1 MQMNL
6 HELQTFVSIA
16 QLGGVTRAAGQLH
29 RSQPAITRRIKL
41 LEDQL
46 GVPLLERGRGGARIT
61 EAGRIFLPYAE
72 AVLAALKDGTQA
84 VRALQG
90 DDHSA
95 ASLAIVGTLA
105 GTTIVEQLRRFSAGH
120 RNARL
125 ELRTANSFE
134 VSDMV
139 RRGEVSLGLRY
150 FGDSSAE
157 LVSQKISE
165 ERVVV
170 VCSAQHKWAG
180 KRLRDPKQLRA
191 DQWLAL
197 PMTRH
202 RDSFAHLVARQ
213 LASAQ
218 LDDVSVMAIDSLT
231 AQKRL
236 IEAGIGIA
244 LLPESSTQEELR
256 LGTLM
261 TIDIP
266 HLQTTVP
273 IHVLYRKN
281 GYLTGASRALLSIIR
296 GAPVRP
302 TAAARQNRIGKP
314 SGRRSRSA
322 ASVGSSSKK
331 KRAD

>member
-1 MQMNL
+1 MNL

-16 QLGGVTRAAGQLH
+16 KLGGVTRAAGQLH

-46 GVPLLERGRGGARIT
+46 GVPLLERGRGGSMLT
-61 EAGRIFLPYAE
+61 EAGRTFLPYAE
-72 AVLAALKDGTQA
+72 AVLATLKDGAQA
-84 VRALQG
+84 LQALQG
-90 DDHSA
+90 EDHGVV
-95 ASLAIVGTLA
+95 SLAIVGTLA
-105 GTTIVEQLRRFSAGH
+105 GTTIEELRHFSAKY

-150 FGDSSAE
+150 FGDPSPE
-157 LVSQKISE
+157 LISEQISE
-165 ERVVV
+165 ERLMV
-170 VCSAQHKWAG
+170 VCSAQHKWGG
-180 KRLRDPKQLRA
+180 KRLRDPARLRT

-202 RDSFAHLVARQ
+202 RESFAHLVARQ
-213 LASAQ
+213 LTAAQ
-218 LDDVSVMAIDSLT
+218 LDDVPVMAIDSLT

-244 LLPESSTQEELR
+244 LLPQSIIQEELR
-256 LGTLM
+256 LGTLL

-266 HLQTTVP
+266 QLETTVP

-281 GYLTGASRALLSIIR
+281 GYLTGASRTLLSLISAGPI
-296 GAPVRP
+296 RP
-302 TAAARQNRIGKP
+302 TAGAHH
-314 SGRRSRSA
+314 RRKRK
-322 ASVGSSSKK
+322 SSP
-331 KRAD
+331 

>member
-1 MQMNL
+1 MALMNL
-6 HELQTFVSIA
+6 HDLHTFVSIA

-29 RSQPAITRRIKL
+29 RSQPAITRRVKL

-46 GVPLLERGRGGARIT
+46 GVPLLERGPGGSKLT
-61 EAGRIFLPYAE
+61 EAGRTFLPYAE
-72 AVLAALKDGTQA
+72 AMLAAFKDGAQA
-84 VRALQG
+84 VQALQG
-90 DDHSA
+90 EDHGVV
-95 ASLAIVGTLA
+95 SLAIVGTLA
-105 GTTIVEQLRRFSAGH
+105 GTTIVEQLRRFSARH

-125 ELRTANSFE
+125 DLRTANSFE

-139 RRGEVSLGLRY
+139 RRGEASLGLRY
-150 FGDSSAE
+150 FGDPSPE
-157 LVSQKISE
+157 LISQQISE
-165 ERVVV
+165 EKIVL
-170 VCSAQHKWAG
+170 VCSAQHKWG
-180 KRLRDPKQLRA
+180 GRRLRDPQRLRT

-218 LDDVSVMAIDSLT
+218 LDDVPIMAIDSLT
-231 AQKRL
+231 AQNRL

-244 LLPESSTQEELR
+244 LLPESSIQEELR
-256 LGTLM
+256 LGTLR

-281 GYLTGASRALLSIIR
+281 GYMTGAARTLLSLISA
-296 GAPVRP
+296 APVRP
-302 TAAARQNRIGKP
+302 TAAAHQNRKRKP
-314 SGRRSRSA
+314 SP
-322 ASVGSSSKK
+322 
-331 KRAD
+331 

>member
-1 MQMNL
+1 MNL

-16 QLGGVTRAAGQLH
+16 QLGGLTRAAGQLH

-46 GVPLLERGRGGARIT
+46 GVPLLERGRGGTMLT
-61 EAGRIFLPYAE
+61 EAGRTFLPYAE
-72 AVLAALKDGTQA
+72 AVLAALKDGAQA
-84 VRALQG
+84 VQALQG
-90 DDHSA
+90 EDHGVV
-95 ASLAIVGTLA
+95 SLAIVGTLA
-105 GTTIVEQLRRFSAGH
+105 GTTIVEQLRRFSARH

-150 FGDSSAE
+150 FGDPSAE
-157 LVSQKISE
+157 LISQKISE
-165 ERVVV
+165 ERIVV

-180 KRLRDPKQLRA
+180 KRLRDPRRLRT

-202 RDSFAHLVARQ
+202 RESLAHLLARQ
-213 LASAQ
+213 LVSAQ
-218 LDDVSVMAIDSLT
+218 LDDVPLMAIDSLT

-244 LLPESSTQEELR
+244 LLPESSIQEELR
-256 LGTLM
+256 LGTLS

-266 HLQTTVP
+266 CLQTTVP

-281 GYLTGASRALLSIIR
+281 GYLTGASRTLLSLISA
-296 GAPVRP
+296 APVRP
-302 TAAARQNRIGKP
+302 TAAAHQNRN
-314 SGRRSRSA
+314 
-322 ASVGSSSKK
+322 
-331 KRAD
+331 

>member
-1 MQMNL
+1 MALMNL
-6 HELQTFVSIA
+6 HDLHTFVSIA

-29 RSQPAITRRIKL
+29 RSQPAITRRVKL

-46 GVPLLERGRGGARIT
+46 GVPLLERGPGGSKLT
-61 EAGRIFLPYAE
+61 EAGRTFLPYAE
-72 AVLAALKDGTQA
+72 AILAAFKDGRQA
-84 VRALQG
+84 VQALQG
-90 DDHSA
+90 DDHGVV
-95 ASLAIVGTLA
+95 SLAIVGTLA
-105 GTTIVEQLRRFSAGH
+105 GTTIVEQLQRFSARH

-125 ELRTANSFE
+125 DLRTANSFE

-139 RRGEVSLGLRY
+139 RRGEASLGLRY
-150 FGDSSAE
+150 FGDPSPE
-157 LVSQKISE
+157 LISQQISE
-165 ERVVV
+165 EKIVL
-170 VCSAQHKWAG
+170 VCSAQHKWG
-180 KRLRDPKQLRA
+180 GRRLRDPQRVCT

-213 LASAQ
+213 LASAR
-218 LDDVSVMAIDSLT
+218 LDDVPIMAIDSLT

-244 LLPESSTQEELR
+244 LLPESSIQEELR
-256 LGTLM
+256 LGTLR

-281 GYLTGASRALLSIIR
+281 GYLTGAARTLLSLIS

-302 TAAARQNRIGKP
+302 TAAAHQNRK
-314 SGRRSRSA
+314 RK
-322 ASVGSSSKK
+322 SSP
-331 KRAD
+331 

>member
-1 MQMNL
+1 MNL

-16 QLGGVTRAAGQLH
+16 QLGGLTRAAGQLH

-46 GVPLLERGRGGARIT
+46 GVPLLERGRSGTLLT
-61 EAGRIFLPYAE
+61 EAGRTFLPYAE
-72 AVLAALKDGTQA
+72 AVLAALKDGAQA
-84 VRALQG
+84 VQALQG
-90 DDHSA
+90 EDHGA
-95 ASLAIVGTLA
+95 VSLAIVGTLA
-105 GTTIVEQLRRFSAGH
+105 GTTIVEQLRRFSARH

-150 FGDSSAE
+150 FGDPSAE
-157 LVSQKISE
+157 LISQKISE
-165 ERVVV
+165 ERIMV
-170 VCSAQHKWAG
+170 VCSAQHKWGG
-180 KRLRDPKQLRA
+180 KRLRDPRQLRT

-202 RDSFAHLVARQ
+202 RESFAHLVARQ
-213 LASAQ
+213 LVSAQ
-218 LDDVSVMAIDSLT
+218 LDDVPVMAIDSLT

-244 LLPESSTQEELR
+244 LLPESSIQEELR
-256 LGTLM
+256 LGTLS

-266 HLQTTVP
+266 CLQTTVP

-281 GYLTGASRALLSIIR
+281 GYLTGASRILLSLISA
-296 GAPVRP
+296 APVRP
-302 TAAARQNRIGKP
+302 TAAAHQNQNRRSWP
-314 SGRRSRSA
+314 GRAERA
-322 ASVGSSSKK
+322 A
-331 KRAD
+331 RRRR